1 MRTMRIYNGSNM
13 EWEKKDIICPSYIL
27 AIEFIPDK
35 NAICV
40 SISDKTLLFYD
51 AGSAT
56 YKQIKKFNLP
66 STQKCLCY
74 VQRKRVL
81 FSAGTDGAV
90 FAWVVDKIF

>member
-1 MRTMRIYNGSNM
+1 MRTMRIYNGNTM
-13 EWEKKDIICPSYIL
+13 RLEHDIICPSYIL

-56 YKQIKKFNLP
+56 YK
-66 STQKCLCY
+66 
-74 VQRKRVL
+74 
-81 FSAGTDGAV
+81 
-90 FAWVVDKIF
+90 

>member
-1 MRTMRIYNGSNM
+1 VILYEQHMRTMRIYNGNTM
-13 EWEKKDIICPSYIL
+13 RLEHDIICPSYIL

-56 YKQIKKFNLP
+56 YK
-66 STQKCLCY
+66 
-74 VQRKRVL
+74 
-81 FSAGTDGAV
+81 
-90 FAWVVDKIF
+90 

>member
-1 MRTMRIYNGSNM
+1 MRTMRIYNGQTM
-13 EWEKKDIICPSYIL
+13 KHDLDVPCPSYIL

-56 YKQIKKFNLP
+56 YK
-66 STQKCLCY
+66 
-74 VQRKRVL
+74 
-81 FSAGTDGAV
+81 
-90 FAWVVDKIF
+90 